1 LPETVST
8 RMVNAVKVILNSLP
22 EDVKTS
28 LWNSIDPEKRKALQ
42 VNFKQLMFFEL
53 ISLEIMDH

>member
-1 LPETVST
+1 
-8 RMVNAVKVILNSLP
+8 MVNAVKVILNSLP

-42 VNFKQLMFFEL
+42 VNFKPLMFFEL
-53 ISLEIMDH
+53 ISLEIIDH